1 MRIQTQNS
9 LKPEYTGIADCL
21 KKTIQQEGAMALYKG
36 TLSPLL
42 GVGFQVS
49 VQFGLN
55 ELCKRYFQKFK
66 SDMETLLP
74 IHLVAAS
81 GFVAGVGS
89 GLVAVKS
96 S

>member
-1 MRIQTQNS
+1 MIMQPFEIIKVRLQTQDS
-9 LKPEYTGIADCL
+9 LKPEYSGIADCL
-21 KKTIQQEGAMALYKG
+21 KKTVKHEGFSALYKG

-66 SDMETLLP
+66 SDL
-74 IHLVAAS
+74 
-81 GFVAGVGS
+81 
-89 GLVAVKS
+89 
-96 S
+96 